1 MTSLMPETI
10 EPATGTL
17 PLPKAKKARVSWT
30 QAAVADLVLRSVD
43 PGFAATAVEHAKLV
57 ELGMRRKPERPT
69 LIPAFQ
75 GLVDE
80 ALTAALD
87 ELPEPQR
94 ALAIRYA
101 IKALTA
107 LLPKRVAK

>member
-30 QAAVADLVLRSVD
+30 HAQVAGLFKRHYAGEPL
-43 PGFAATAVEHAKLV
+43 TAGEHAKLV
-57 ELGMRRKPERPT
+57 ELGLIAKPDKPT
-69 LIPAFQ
+69 LGPGFIEDLDDFIRGTLPH
-75 GLVDE
+75 DE
-80 ALTAALD
+80 PLRSLAV
-87 ELPEPQR
+87 R
-94 ALAIRYA
+94 AS